1 MTREIEDRL
10 RDAFTSGAD
19 QHIHAEPLPPARK
32 TLRAIEETLPP
43 AEKTLHAIRKILRA
57 IGKTLSLAGKTLCAI
72 GKALRAIW
80 ESILSIPTTVHDW
93 YLRQTENVQETLHI
107 VVTLS
112 FFVPISASLVIFV
125 IPWVTSLLGFHS
137 GPFLMLVGDGNG
149 VTLRATN
156 TKAIIR
162 GVELPPLPQDSARGP
177 VDYLLAGNGKG
188 RAFYV
193 ARRAT
198 FPQRGVSV
206 TSFHRVE
213 VYGDTNQ
220 TRTTSGEIPTVT
232 GAAVGS
238 FALSGDGSFLA
249 YSLNGSPPAYG
260 FDGEACGRNETQ
272 GFCPVA
278 RLVVVDLSTKS
289 TRSWAVD
296 GAERID
302 NLSWTADHRTLG
314 FTVKSEVRVLDT
326 AALGDTPVVGRT
338 VARKEGVIAATISPD
353 GRRMLVGRTRES
365 GGDNPH
371 ALIIDEYSVADGVR
385 TRTLIT
391 SMKIYGEP
399 VPHWNLLR
407 IDSTGEHLLIMSNR
421 YPLSRLDNDLH
432 ENEITPLVSP
442 NASDPNF
449 SNFTSSPMSATW

>member
-10 RDAFTSGAD
+10 RDAFASGVD
-19 QHIHAEPLPPARK
+19 QHIRAEPLPPARR
-32 TLRAIEETLPP
+32 TLRAIEETPPP
-43 AEKTLHAIRKILRA
+43 AGRALHAVRKILRA
-57 IGKTLSLAGKTLCAI
+57 VGEPLPPAGRI
-72 GKALRAIW
+72 LRAVGNAPRAAG
-80 ESILSIPTTVHDW
+80 ESILSIPRAAHDW
-93 YLRQTENVQETLHI
+93 YEEQHEFIQMAL
-107 VVTLS
+107 
-112 FFVPISASLVIFV
+112 FFVVFSSFIGASILSMKLFV
-125 IPWVTSLLGFHS
+125 NPWMNSLFGIHS
-137 GPFLMLVGDGNG
+137 GPGFVLVGDNHG
-149 VTLRATN
+149 VTLRNAQ
-156 TKAIIR
+156 KGEIVDR
-162 GVELPPLPQDSARGP
+162 VELPPVSQGSARGT
-177 VDYLLAGNGKG
+177 VDHLLAGNGDG
-188 RAFYV
+188 RVFYV
-193 ARRAT
+193 AQRVT
-198 FPQRGVSV
+198 FGQREASV
-206 TSFHRVE
+206 TSFHLVE
-213 VYGDTNQ
+213 LYGERNRTH
-220 TRTTSGEIPTVT
+220 TTSGEIPTVT
-232 GAAVGS
+232 GAAVS
-238 FALSGDGSFLA
+238 SLALSGDGSHLA

-260 FDGEACGRNETQ
+260 FDGEACDRNETQ

-326 AALGDTPVVGRT
+326 TAEGDTPVVGRT

-399 VPHWNLLR
+399 VPHWSLLR
-407 IDSTGEHLLIMSNR
+407 VDSTGDHLLFMSNR
-421 YPLSRLDNDLH
+421 YPLSRLDNDLR
-432 ENEITPLVSP
+432 ENEVTPLLSP
-442 NASDPNF
+442 NASDPGFLNF
-449 SNFTSSPMSATW
+449 VSPPMSATW